1 MRSLLFVLFCLL
13 LLGLSWTSLNAAD
26 QTERASAFGDLRA
39 DLADK
44 GFTFELVYT
53 AEWMANMRGGITTH
67 HARKYRGD
75 VSLFMEFDTERA
87 GLWDNGS
94 FFAHVQNQHGDG
106 ITEDYI
112 GDFQV
117 LSNIDADDFTQV
129 SEFWYRHEFL
139 EGRLWTKLGKQES
152 NEDFAGT
159 EFGGEFLH
167 SSPGFSP
174 TIPLVTYPDPDWGM
188 VWGVEPADWFS
199 ANAGLYQGR
208 PNGGRSVK
216 STIDNLYGPMVMVE
230 PALHYHAA
238 GRAGHF
244 RVGAWW
250 NGDRFDE
257 FDRSNRNPGTKD
269 DAHGWYVTWDQEI
282 WNEESPGDSAEGD
295 DGIGADGIGAEG
307 IGLFGQY
314 GWAPPDRSEALHYFG
329 GGVAWT
335 GALPGRDNDVA
346 GIGLF
351 QVEFRREA
359 DFERGAERSIELF
372 YRIDVCDCFSIK
384 PDLQF
389 ITNPGGTSL
398 DDALVA
404 GVRAEFVF

>member
-1 MRSLLFVLFCLL
+1 MRSLDILLVCFL
-13 LLGLSWTSLNAAD
+13 LLGSSWCSLSAAD
-26 QTERASAFGDLRA
+26 SAETPSNIGDLRS
-39 DLADK
+39 DLADS

-53 AEWMANMRGGITTH
+53 AEWMANTRGGITTH

-75 VSLFMEFDTERA
+75 VSLIMELDTDRA

-94 FFAHVQNQHGDG
+94 FFAHIQSQHGNG
-106 ITEDYI
+106 ITEDYV
-112 GDFQV
+112 GDFLV

-129 SEFWYRHEFL
+129 SEFWYRHEFFN
-139 EGRLWTKLGKQES
+139 GRLWTKLGKQES

-159 EFGGEFLH
+159 EFGGEFLN

-174 TIPLVTYPDPDWGM
+174 TIPLVTYPDQDWGM
-188 VWGVEPADWFS
+188 VWGAEPADWFS
-199 ANAGLYQGR
+199 ANVGVYQGR

-230 PALHYHAA
+230 PAVHYHAA
-238 GRAGHF
+238 DRAGHF

-257 FDRSNRNPGTKD
+257 LDRSDPNPGTKD
-269 DAHGWYVTWDQEI
+269 EAHGWYVTWDQEI
-282 WNEESPGDSAEGD
+282 WNEEPPGDR
-295 DGIGADGIGAEG
+295 ADCECAEG

-335 GALPGRDNDVA
+335 GALPGRDADVV
-346 GIGLF
+346 GVGLF
-351 QVEFRREA
+351 QVEFSREA
-359 DFERGAERSIELF
+359 GFERGAERSIEFF
-372 YRIDVCDCFSIK
+372 YKLAVCDCFNIK

-389 ITNPGGTSL
+389 ITNPGRTAL

>member
-1 MRSLLFVLFCLL
+1 MRSLEILLVCLVVLGSMSGPLCAED
-13 LLGLSWTSLNAAD
+13 AAD
-26 QTERASAFGDLRA
+26 GRSAINDLRD
-39 DLADK
+39 DLADD
-44 GFTFELVYT
+44 GLTFELVYT
-53 AEWMANMRGGITTH
+53 AEWMANTRGGITTH

-75 VSLFMEFDTERA
+75 VSLFMELDTDRA
-87 GLWDNGS
+87 GLWDKGS
-94 FFAHVQNQHGDG
+94 FFAHIQSQHGKG
-106 ITEDYI
+106 ITEDYV

-129 SEFWYRHEFL
+129 SEIWYRHEFFD
-139 EGRLWTKLGKQES
+139 GRLWTKLGKQES

-159 EFGGEFLH
+159 AFGGEFLN

-188 VWGVEPADWFS
+188 VWGAEPAGWFS
-199 ANAGLYQGR
+199 ANLGVYQGR
-208 PNGGRSVK
+208 PDGGQSVRG
-216 STIDNLYGPMVMVE
+216 TVDNFYGPMVMVE
-230 PALHYHAA
+230 PAVHYHVAE
-238 GRAGHF
+238 RAGHF

-257 FDRSNRNPGTKD
+257 FDRSDPNPGTRD
-269 DAHGWYVTWDQEI
+269 ESHGWYVTWDQEI
-282 WNEESPGDSAEGD
+282 WTGST
-295 DGIGADGIGAEG
+295 EG

-329 GGVAWT
+329 GGVEWT
-335 GALPGRDNDVA
+335 GALPGREADVL
-346 GIGLF
+346 GVGLF
-351 QVEFRREA
+351 QAEFSREVRFA
-359 DFERGAERSIELF
+359 RDAERSIELF
-372 YRIDVCDCFSIK
+372 YKLAVCDCCNIK

-389 ITNPGGTSL
+389 ITNPGGTAL